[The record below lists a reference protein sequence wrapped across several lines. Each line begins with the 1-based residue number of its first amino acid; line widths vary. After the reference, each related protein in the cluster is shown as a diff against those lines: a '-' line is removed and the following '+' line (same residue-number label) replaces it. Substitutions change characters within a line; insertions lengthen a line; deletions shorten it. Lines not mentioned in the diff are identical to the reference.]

1 MATTEQDKIIEGCGV
16 LTWFDANKEYIK
28 CGTEIG
34 FPNDYLLCSKCE
46 IRKEVNKALQSQK
59 QKIIEEI
66 KKSYPFIESELIN
79 AFVQGWYDGIEH
91 KNDIRKLQ
99 VAKDYLVRI
108 KKEFLKVIGE
118 KDES

>member
-46 IRKEVNKALQSQK
+46 IRKEVNKALQSQN

-66 KKSYPFIESELIN
+66 KKCADHRGIINKDELLN
-79 AFVQGWYDGIEH
+79 S
-91 KNDIRKLQ
+91 L
-99 VAKDYLVRI
+99 
-108 KKEFLKVIGE
+108 GE
-118 KDES
+118 KEQ